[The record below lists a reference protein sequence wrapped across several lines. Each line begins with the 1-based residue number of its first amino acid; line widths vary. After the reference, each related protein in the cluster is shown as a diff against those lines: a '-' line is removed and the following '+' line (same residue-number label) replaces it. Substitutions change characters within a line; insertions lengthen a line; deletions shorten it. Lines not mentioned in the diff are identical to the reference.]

1 MGKRGDSMNYKI
13 GMVIKGKIT
22 GIQPYGAFVSLDE
35 ETQGLIHI
43 SECKHGF
50 VKDLSE
56 VLAVGNEI
64 EVMVLDIDEYTKK
77 ISLSLRALEESTT
90 FQYHP
95 KKRRQHHEKVG
106 KLGFSTIKEAI
117 PKWIEEAKEDEKK
130 RDYE

>member
-1 MGKRGDSMNYKI
+1 MANRGDRMKYKI
-13 GMVIKGKIT
+13 GRVIKGEIT
-22 GIQPYGAFVSLDE
+22 GIQPYGAFVSLDK

-56 VLAVGNEI
+56 VLAVGDEI

-95 KKRRQHHEKVG
+95 KKRRQQHEKVG
-106 KLGFSTIKEAI
+106 KLGFATIKEAMPI
-117 PKWIEEAKEDEKK
+117 WIEEAKADENN
-130 RDYE
+130 RIMF

>member
-1 MGKRGDSMNYKI
+1 
-13 GMVIKGKIT
+13 MVIKGKIT

-35 ETQGLIHI
+35 QTQGLIHI

-50 VKDLSE
+50 VKELSE

-90 FQYHP
+90 FQYHS
-95 KKRRQHHEKVG
+95 KKRRKYHDKFG
-106 KLGFSTIKEAI
+106 ILGFDTIKESI
-117 PKWIEEAKEDEKK
+117 PKWIKEAKEDEKK
-130 RDYE
+130 HVLKK

>member
-50 VKDLSE
+50 VKDLNE
-56 VLAVGNEI
+56 VLTVGNEI

-77 ISLSLRALEESTT
+77 VSLSLRTLEENTT

-95 KKRRQHHEKVG
+95 KKRRQHHEKIG
-106 KLGFSTIKEAI
+106 KLGFATIKESM
-117 PKWIEEAKEDEKK
+117 PKWIEEAKEDEKN
-130 RDYE
+130 RVM

>member
-1 MGKRGDSMNYKI
+1 MKYKI

-90 FQYHP
+90 FQYHT

-106 KLGFSTIKEAI
+106 KLGFATIKEAM
-117 PKWIEEAKEDEKK
+117 PNWIEEAKADEKN
-130 RDYE
+130 RILF

>member
-1 MGKRGDSMNYKI
+1 MRYKI

-35 ETQGLIHI
+35 QTQGLIHI

-50 VKDLSE
+50 VKELSE

-90 FQYHP
+90 FQYHS
-95 KKRRQHHEKVG
+95 KKRRKYHDKFG
-106 KLGFSTIKEAI
+106 ILGFDTIKESI
-117 PKWIEEAKEDEKK
+117 PKWIKEAKEDEKK
-130 RDYE
+130 SMF

>member
-1 MGKRGDSMNYKI
+1 MIGVEYKI
-13 GMVIKGKIT
+13 GMVIQGTVT
-22 GIQPYGAFVSLDE
+22 GIQPYGAFVSLDN

-56 VLAVGNEI
+56 VLEVGSAI

-90 FQYHP
+90 YQYHP
-95 KKRRQHHEKVG
+95 KKRRQHHEKSD
-106 KLGFSTIKEAI
+106 KIGFATIKEAM
-117 PKWIEEAKEDEKK
+117 PKWIEEAKEDEKNK
-130 RDYE
+130 LVY

>member
-1 MGKRGDSMNYKI
+1 MRYKI
-13 GMVIKGKIT
+13 GMVVKGKIT

-90 FQYHP
+90 FQYYY
-95 KKRRQHHEKVG
+95 KKRRQHHEKFG
-106 KLGFSTIKEAI
+106 ALGFDTIKESI
-117 PKWIEEAKEDEKK
+117 PKWIEEAKEAEKK
-130 RDYE
+130 QNQVLKG